1 MKNPKWRCAYPD
13 THKVKFGGK
22 FLTQWT
28 GYDLTLLPSEYGTIS
43 GDKLRGYE
51 DEVCHLTAYPN
62 SLLNQFDGYDITG
75 GGYIQGND
83 YIYTTANATAQGR
96 FRNDNSA
103 LIYKGPTAEHEGGED
118 VHFSGYVP
126 SGAWIAMKATRR
138 AAETGLTRADGISAY
153 YSYGFGDDYT
163 YEGYGH
169 NECIFNRENQRKTGY
184 SYSAIYCPRWYW
196 ENAQGD
202 VDWQTIPG
210 NGAYV
215 HKALDGYSYYK
226 HSTVTV
232 LNTNGKNSHNVK
244 LICPISGEESY
255 FYINN
260 NLTQIRAVSYRV
272 SPKAMYWGLHDGSGH
287 FDCSL
292 WASTGHDVWGYAP
305 DGISG
310 TAYQHQYW
318 KNFQVA
324 LFNDLTAAEAW

>member
-1 MKNPKWRCAYPD
+1 MKNPKWRCAYPG
-13 THKVKFGGK
+13 THKVKYGGK
-22 FLTQWT
+22 FLTNWT
-28 GYDLTLLPSEYGTIS
+28 GYNLTLLPSEYGTIS
-43 GDKLRGYE
+43 GDRLRGYE

-62 SLLNQFDGYDITG
+62 TLLNQFEGYDLTG

-83 YIYTTANATAQGR
+83 YTYTTANATAQGR
-96 FRNDNSA
+96 FSSGNSA
-103 LIYKGPTAEHEGGED
+103 LIYKGPTAEHEGGEE
-118 VHFSGYVP
+118 VLFSGTVP

-138 AAETGLTRADGISAY
+138 AAETGLTKADGMSAY
-153 YSYGFGDDYT
+153 YSYGFGSDYT
-163 YEGYGH
+163 YGGYGH
-169 NECIFNRENQRKTGY
+169 NECIYSRENQRKTGY

-202 VDWQTIPG
+202 VDWQTIGG

-215 HKALDGYSYYK
+215 WNSLEGSTYK
-226 HSTVTV
+226 HQTLTV
-232 LNTNGKNSHNVK
+232 LNTNGANSHNVK
-244 LICPISGEESY
+244 LICPISGERSY

-260 NLTQIRAVSYRV
+260 RLTQTRFVSNRI
-272 SPKAMYWGLHDGSGH
+272 STNAMYWGLHDGSGN

-310 TAYQHQYW
+310 TSYLHQYW

-324 LFNDLTAAEAW
+324 LFKDLTAAEAW